1 MIMMTKLFFN
11 KIYKGKQKFRSPP
24 VCFLCIY
31 REKFGGV
38 KSNFFFGWEMSFII
52 LLLYYVEIFFRYCA
66 LLWYTYGFV
75 NINQVASL
83 IAQYLLDL
91 TLQRVFR

>member
-24 VCFLCIY
+24 VCFFVYI
-31 REKFGGV
+31 EKSLEV
-38 KSNFFFGWEMSFII
+38 LKVTFFGWEMSFII